1 MKKLTKKQ
9 MIATGA
15 VVILGIGGITVGV
28 VNHNQNVQAQQLAKT
43 KAHEAKVKADKKA
56 KAEQLAKEKEAAQQK
71 QVATLLATATAN
83 PSDNTIKAVNDA
95 IAKLTDQ
102 KEKAKDNELV
112 KALNARLSLIKKAEA
127 AVKDYQGHATDA
139 NKQKVAQEAIN
150 NLKDKNDQDVK
161 SQLQKLFDES
171 NKQAQ
176 EAAKSAQ
183 ANQKAS
189 STTGTNNNAK
199 STDTQTND
207 TSAVAE
213 SGTNNQATSNV
224 NSGNN
229 TYVPNTPN
237 TGGGS
242 NTASNGNSGN
252 AASNSN
258 SNNSSNNGG
267 GNTNNNNSN
276 NNSNSNNNN
285 SGGGNVTPPVSHVFQ
300 AWVKNKAGVVI
311 WTQNC
316 STWAEASQ
324 AAANYGNSQFASG
337 NFDIGNYGVTQI
349 S

>member
-9 MIATGA
+9 MALTGA
-15 VVILGIGGITVGV
+15 IVVLGIGGITIGV
-28 VNHNQNVQAQQLAKT
+28 VNHNNTVHAQQIAKA
-43 KAHEAKVKADKKA
+43 KAQQAKVKVEQKA
-56 KAEQLAKEKEAAQQK
+56 KAEKLAKEKEAAQQK
-71 QVATLLATATAN
+71 EVATLLATATAN
-83 PSDNTIKAVNDA
+83 PSDNSIKAVNDA

-102 KEKAKDNELV
+102 KAKDNELV

-127 AVKDYQGHATDA
+127 AVEDYQGHATDA

-183 ANQKAS
+183 ASQKAS

-207 TSAVAE
+207 TPAVAE
-213 SGTNNQATSNV
+213 SGTNNQATSSV

>member
-1 MKKLTKKQ
+1 

-83 PSDNTIKAVNDA
+83 PSDNSIKAVNDA

-127 AVKDYQGHATDA
+127 AVKDYQGYATDA

-207 TSAVAE
+207 TPAVAE
-213 SGTNNQATSNV
+213 SGTNNQAASNV

-242 NTASNGNSGN
+242 NT
-252 AASNSN
+252 ASNSN

>member
-1 MKKLTKKQ
+1 

-56 KAEQLAKEKEAAQQK
+56 KAEQLAKEKEATQQK

-83 PSDNTIKAVNDA
+83 PSDNSIKAVNDA

-207 TSAVAE
+207 TPAVAE
-213 SGTNNQATSNV
+213 SGTNNQAASNV

-242 NTASNGNSGN
+242 NT
-252 AASNSN
+252 ASNSN

>member
-56 KAEQLAKEKEAAQQK
+56 KAEQLAKEKEATQQK

-83 PSDNTIKAVNDA
+83 PSDNSIKAVNDA

-207 TSAVAE
+207 TPAVAE
-213 SGTNNQATSNV
+213 SGTNNQAASNV

-242 NTASNGNSGN
+242 NT
-252 AASNSN
+252 ASNSN

>member
-1 MKKLTKKQ
+1 MKKFTKKQ
-9 MIATGA
+9 MVATGA
-15 VVILGIGGITVGV
+15 VAIIAIGGISAGIIS
-28 VNHNQNVQAQQLAKT
+28 HNNNVHAQQVAKT
-43 KAHEAKVKADKKA
+43 KAHDAKVKADKKA

-71 QVATLLATATAN
+71 QVTTLLATATAN
-83 PSDNTIKAVNDA
+83 PSDNAIKAVNDA

-102 KEKAKDNELV
+102 KAKAKDNELV

-183 ANQKAS
+183 ASQKAS

-207 TSAVAE
+207 NPAVVD

-242 NTASNGNSGN
+242 NTAPNGNSGGS
-252 AASNSN
+252 ASNSN
-258 SNNSSNNGG
+258 SNNTSNNGG
-267 GNTNNNNSN
+267 GNANNNNNNNSN
-276 NNSNSNNNN
+276 NNN
-285 SGGGNVTPPVSHVFQ
+285 GGGNVTPPATKYI
-300 AWVKNKAGVVI
+300 AWVKDNTTG
-311 WTQNC
+311 QMLFSQEC
-316 STWAEASQ
+316 SSWASAS
-324 AAANYGNSQFASG
+324 AAASSFMNSAAVTNLIFDGHDVHSG
-337 NFDIGNYGVTQI
+337 VNQA
-349 S
+349 

>member
-9 MIATGA
+9 MAVTGA
-15 VVILGIGGITVGV
+15 IVVLGIGGITIGV
-28 VNHNQNVQAQQLAKT
+28 VNHNNTVHAQQVA
-43 KAHEAKVKADKKA
+43 KA

-83 PSDNTIKAVNDA
+83 PSDNSIKAVNDA

-102 KEKAKDNELV
+102 KAKAKDNELV
-112 KALNARLSLIKKAEA
+112 KALNVRLSLIKKAEA

-207 TSAVAE
+207 TPAVAE

-242 NTASNGNSGN
+242 NTAPNGNSGGS
-252 AASNSN
+252 ASNST
-258 SNNSSNNGG
+258 SNNTSNNGG
-267 GNTNNNNSN
+267 GNANNNN
-276 NNSNSNNNN
+276 NNNN
-285 SGGGNVTPPVSHVFQ
+285 NGGGNVTPPATKYI
-300 AWVKNKAGVVI
+300 AWVKDNTTG
-311 WTQNC
+311 QMLFSQEC
-316 STWAEASQ
+316 SSWASAS
-324 AAANYGNSQFASG
+324 AAASSFMNSAAVTNLIFDGHDVHSG
-337 NFDIGNYGVTQI
+337 VNQA
-349 S
+349 

>member
-1 MKKLTKKQ
+1 MKKFTRKQ
-9 MIATGA
+9 MLTAGA
-15 VVILGIGGITVGV
+15 VVLLGIGGITVGV
-28 VNHNQNVQAQQLAKT
+28 VNHNNNVHAQQVAKT

-56 KAEQLAKEKEAAQQK
+56 KSEQLAKEKEAAQQK

-83 PSDNTIKAVNDA
+83 PSDNSIKAVNDA

-102 KEKAKDNELV
+102 KAKAKDNELV

-207 TSAVAE
+207 TPAVAE

-242 NTASNGNSGN
+242 NTASNGNPGGS
-252 AASNSN
+252 ASNSN
-258 SNNSSNNGG
+258 TGNNTSNNNGS
-267 GNTNNNNSN
+267 NSN
-276 NNSNSNNNN
+276 SGGNSNSNGN
-285 SGGGNVTPPVSHVFQ
+285 SGGGNTTPPTPTTKYLGWVSVD
-300 AWVKNKAGVVI
+300 GVVKYSQ
-311 WTQNC
+311 TFG
-316 STWAEASQ
+316 TAGEAQQYALSMYRQ
-324 AAANYGNSQFASG
+324 EGASNWDAN
-337 NFDIGNYGVTQI
+337 DISWGVRPVQG
-349 S
+349 

>member
-1 MKKLTKKQ
+1 M
-9 MIATGA
+9 
-15 VVILGIGGITVGV
+15 
-28 VNHNQNVQAQQLAKT
+28 
-43 KAHEAKVKADKKA
+43 
-56 KAEQLAKEKEAAQQK
+56 
-71 QVATLLATATAN
+71 
-83 PSDNTIKAVNDA
+83 
-95 IAKLTDQ
+95 TDQ
-102 KEKAKDNELV
+102 KEKAKENELV

-183 ANQKAS
+183 ASQKAS

-207 TSAVAE
+207 TPAVAE

-242 NTASNGNSGN
+242 NRAPNGNSGGS
-252 AASNSN
+252 ASNSN
-258 SNNSSNNGG
+258 SNSNSNNTSNNGG
-267 GNTNNNNSN
+267 GNANNNN
-276 NNSNSNNNN
+276 
-285 SGGGNVTPPVSHVFQ
+285 GGGNVTPPATKYI
-300 AWVKNKAGVVI
+300 AWVKDNTTG
-311 WTQNC
+311 QMLFSQEC
-316 STWAEASQ
+316 SSWASAS
-324 AAANYGNSQFASG
+324 AAASSFMNSAAVTNLIFDGHDVHSG
-337 NFDIGNYGVTQI
+337 VNQA
-349 S
+349 

>member
-1 MKKLTKKQ
+1 MKKFTRKQ
-9 MIATGA
+9 MLTAGA
-15 VVILGIGGITVGV
+15 VVLLGIGGITVGV
-28 VNHNQNVQAQQLAKT
+28 VNHNNNVHAQQVAKT

-56 KAEQLAKEKEAAQQK
+56 KSEQLAKEKEVAQQK

-83 PSDNTIKAVNDA
+83 PSDNSIKAVNDA

-207 TSAVAE
+207 TPAVAE
-213 SGTNNQATSNV
+213 SGTNNQDTSNV

-242 NTASNGNSGN
+242 NTASSGNSGGSN
-252 AASNSN
+252 SNSNSN
-258 SNNSSNNGG
+258 SNNSSNNSG
-267 GNTNNNNSN
+267 GNA
-276 NNSNSNNNN
+276 NSNSNNNN
-285 SGGGNVTPPVSHVFQ
+285 NGGGNVTPPATKYI
-300 AWVKNKAGVVI
+300 AWVKDNTTG
-311 WTQNC
+311 QMLFSQEC
-316 STWAEASQ
+316 SSWASAS
-324 AAANYGNSQFASG
+324 AAASSFMNSAAVTNLIFDGHDVHSG
-337 NFDIGNYGVTQI
+337 VNQA
-349 S
+349 

>member
-1 MKKLTKKQ
+1 MKKITKKQ
-9 MIATGA
+9 MALTSAI
-15 VVILGIGGITVGV
+15 VVLGIGGITIGV
-28 VNHNQNVQAQQLAKT
+28 VNHNNTVHAQQIAKA
-43 KAHEAKVKADKKA
+43 KAQKA
-56 KAEQLAKEKEAAQQK
+56 KAEKLAKEKEAAQQK
-71 QVATLLATATAN
+71 EVATLLATATAN
-83 PSDNTIKAVNDA
+83 PSDNSIKAVNDA

-102 KEKAKDNELV
+102 KAKAKDNELV

-183 ANQKAS
+183 ASQKAS

-207 TSAVAE
+207 TPAVAE
-213 SGTNNQATSNV
+213 SGTNNQTTSNV

-267 GNTNNNNSN
+267 GNTNNN
-276 NNSNSNNNN
+276 NSNNNN

>member
-56 KAEQLAKEKEAAQQK
+56 KAEQLAKEKEATQQK

-83 PSDNTIKAVNDA
+83 PSDNSIKAVNDA

-102 KEKAKDNELV
+102 KAKAKDNELV

-207 TSAVAE
+207 TPAVAE
-213 SGTNNQATSNV
+213 SGTNNQAASNV

-242 NTASNGNSGN
+242 NT
-252 AASNSN
+252 ASNSN

>member
-1 MKKLTKKQ
+1 MKKFTRKQ
-9 MIATGA
+9 MLTAGA
-15 VVILGIGGITVGV
+15 VVLLGIGGITVGV
-28 VNHNQNVQAQQLAKT
+28 VNHNNNVHAQQVAKT

-56 KAEQLAKEKEAAQQK
+56 KSEQLAKEKEVAQQK

-83 PSDNTIKAVNDA
+83 PSDNSIKAVNDA

-207 TSAVAE
+207 TPAVAE
-213 SGTNNQATSNV
+213 SGTNNQDTSNV

-242 NTASNGNSGN
+242 NTASNGNSGGSN
-252 AASNSN
+252 SNSN
-258 SNNSSNNGG
+258 SNNSSNNSG
-267 GNTNNNNSN
+267 GNA
-276 NNSNSNNNN
+276 NSNSNNNN
-285 SGGGNVTPPVSHVFQ
+285 NGGGNVTPPATKYI
-300 AWVKNKAGVVI
+300 AWVKDNTTG
-311 WTQNC
+311 QMLFSQEC
-316 STWAEASQ
+316 SSWASAS
-324 AAANYGNSQFASG
+324 AAASSFMNSAAVTNLIFDGHDVHSG
-337 NFDIGNYGVTQI
+337 VNQA
-349 S
+349 

>member
-1 MKKLTKKQ
+1 M
-9 MIATGA
+9 
-15 VVILGIGGITVGV
+15 
-28 VNHNQNVQAQQLAKT
+28 
-43 KAHEAKVKADKKA
+43 
-56 KAEQLAKEKEAAQQK
+56 
-71 QVATLLATATAN
+71 
-83 PSDNTIKAVNDA
+83 
-95 IAKLTDQ
+95 
-102 KEKAKDNELV
+102 V
-112 KALNARLSLIKKAEA
+112 KALNARLSLIKKTEA

-207 TSAVAE
+207 TPAVAE
-213 SGTNNQATSNV
+213 SGTNNQDTSNV

-242 NTASNGNSGN
+242 NTASN
-252 AASNSN
+252 SN

-267 GNTNNNNSN
+267 GNTNSN
-276 NNSNSNNNN
+276 NSNNNN

-316 STWAEASQ
+316 STWAEASH
-324 AAANYGNSQFASG
+324 AAANYGNSQFASA

>member
-1 MKKLTKKQ
+1 MKKFTRKQ
-9 MIATGA
+9 MLTAGA
-15 VVILGIGGITVGV
+15 VVLLGIGGITVGV
-28 VNHNQNVQAQQLAKT
+28 VNHNNNVHAQQVAKT

-56 KAEQLAKEKEAAQQK
+56 KSEQLAKEKEVAQQK

-83 PSDNTIKAVNDA
+83 PSDNSIKAVNDA

-102 KEKAKDNELV
+102 KAKAKDNELV

-207 TSAVAE
+207 TPAVAE
-213 SGTNNQATSNV
+213 SGTNNQDTSNV

-242 NTASNGNSGN
+242 NTASNGNSGGSN
-252 AASNSN
+252 SNSN
-258 SNNSSNNGG
+258 SNNSSNNSG
-267 GNTNNNNSN
+267 GNA
-276 NNSNSNNNN
+276 NSNSNNNN
-285 SGGGNVTPPVSHVFQ
+285 NGGGNVTPPATKYI
-300 AWVKNKAGVVI
+300 AWVKDNTTG
-311 WTQNC
+311 QMLFSQEC
-316 STWAEASQ
+316 SSWASAS
-324 AAANYGNSQFASG
+324 AAASSFMNSAAVTNLIFDGHDVHSG
-337 NFDIGNYGVTQI
+337 VNQA
-349 S
+349 

>member
-1 MKKLTKKQ
+1 MLT
-9 MIATGA
+9 AGA
-15 VVILGIGGITVGV
+15 VVLLGIGGITVGV
-28 VNHNQNVQAQQLAKT
+28 VNHNNNVHAQQVAKT

-56 KAEQLAKEKEAAQQK
+56 KSEQLAKEKEVAQQK

-83 PSDNTIKAVNDA
+83 PSDNSIKAVNDA

-150 NLKDKNDQDVK
+150 NLKDKNDQDVQ

-207 TSAVAE
+207 TPAVAE
-213 SGTNNQATSNV
+213 SGTNNQDTSNV

-242 NTASNGNSGN
+242 NTASNGNSGGSN
-252 AASNSN
+252 SNSN
-258 SNNSSNNGG
+258 SNNSSNNSG
-267 GNTNNNNSN
+267 GNA
-276 NNSNSNNNN
+276 NSNSNNNN
-285 SGGGNVTPPVSHVFQ
+285 NGGGNVTPPATKYI
-300 AWVKNKAGVVI
+300 AWVKNNTTG
-311 WTQNC
+311 QMLFSQEC
-316 STWAEASQ
+316 SSWASAS
-324 AAANYGNSQFASG
+324 AAASSFMNSAAVTNLIFDGHDVHSG
-337 NFDIGNYGVTQI
+337 VNQA
-349 S
+349 

>member
-9 MIATGA
+9 MAVTGA
-15 VVILGIGGITVGV
+15 IVVLGIGGITIGV
-28 VNHNQNVQAQQLAKT
+28 VNHNNTVHAQQVAKA

-83 PSDNTIKAVNDA
+83 PSDNSIKAVNDA

-102 KEKAKDNELV
+102 KAKAKDNELV

-207 TSAVAE
+207 TPAVAE

-242 NTASNGNSGN
+242 NTASNGNSGGS
-252 AASNSN
+252 ASNSN
-258 SNNSSNNGG
+258 TGSNTSNNNGSNSNSGGNSNSNGNNGG
-267 GNTNNNNSN
+267 GNT
-276 NNSNSNNNN
+276 
-285 SGGGNVTPPVSHVFQ
+285 TPPTPTTKYLGWVSVD
-300 AWVKNKAGVVI
+300 GVVKYSQ
-311 WTQNC
+311 TFG
-316 STWAEASQ
+316 TAGEAQQYALSMYRQ
-324 AAANYGNSQFASG
+324 EGASNWDAN
-337 NFDIGNYGVTQI
+337 DISWGVRPVQG
-349 S
+349 

>member
-1 MKKLTKKQ
+1 

-83 PSDNTIKAVNDA
+83 PSDNSIKAVNDA

-127 AVKDYQGHATDA
+127 AVKDYQGYATDA

-150 NLKDKNDQDVK
+150 NLKDKNDQDVQ

-207 TSAVAE
+207 TPAVAE
-213 SGTNNQATSNV
+213 SGTNNQAASNV

-242 NTASNGNSGN
+242 NT
-252 AASNSN
+252 ASNSN

>member
-1 MKKLTKKQ
+1 MKNLSKKQ
-9 MIATGA
+9 ITAAG
-15 VVILGIGGITVGV
+15 VVAILAIGGITVGV
-28 VNHNQNVQAQQLAKT
+28 INHNQNVQAQQVAKT

-56 KAEQLAKEKEAAQQK
+56 KAVQLAKEKEAAQQK

-83 PSDNTIKAVNDA
+83 PSDNSIKAVYDA

-102 KEKAKDNELV
+102 KAKDNELV
-112 KALNARLSLIKKAEA
+112 KALNARLSLIKKADA

-237 TGGGS
+237 T
-242 NTASNGNSGN
+242 ASNGNSGN
-252 AASNSN
+252 AVSNSN

-276 NNSNSNNNN
+276 SNSNNNNNN

>member
-1 MKKLTKKQ
+1 M
-9 MIATGA
+9 
-15 VVILGIGGITVGV
+15 
-28 VNHNQNVQAQQLAKT
+28 
-43 KAHEAKVKADKKA
+43 
-56 KAEQLAKEKEAAQQK
+56 
-71 QVATLLATATAN
+71 
-83 PSDNTIKAVNDA
+83 
-95 IAKLTDQ
+95 
-102 KEKAKDNELV
+102 V
-112 KALNARLSLIKKAEA
+112 KALNARLSLIKKTEA

-207 TSAVAE
+207 TPAVAE
-213 SGTNNQATSNV
+213 SGTNNQDTSNV

-242 NTASNGNSGN
+242 NTASNGNSGGSN
-252 AASNSN
+252 SNSN
-258 SNNSSNNGG
+258 SNNSSNNSG
-267 GNTNNNNSN
+267 GNA
-276 NNSNSNNNN
+276 NSNSNNNN
-285 SGGGNVTPPVSHVFQ
+285 NGGGNVTPPATKYIV
-300 AWVKNKAGVVI
+300 WVKDNTTG
-311 WTQNC
+311 QMLFSQEC
-316 STWAEASQ
+316 SSWASAS
-324 AAANYGNSQFASG
+324 AAASSFMNSAAVTNLIFDGHDVHSG
-337 NFDIGNYGVTQI
+337 VNQA
-349 S
+349 